1 VAEELDGGGGYSAGS
16 VYLGVGLDLDQI
28 DKDALAIPA
37 KVQAIKDIRIPVK
50 LCADE
55 DHFRR
60 SVDDLRRIK
69 IDCIPIR
76 FCLDE
81 DALYGDLARIRRNVA
96 ENPIKVGFDTS
107 AIAFVRAEV
116 ESLRRETVD
125 LKGSFSFDTA
135 SVRAELES
143 VRSLAD
149 EIAATPRRIYY
160 TAEVAAPQIQKLKSQ
175 IEVTT
180 SARGLADA
188 LSPELKKAFKEA
200 SKDLKGGNILGAVGN
215 IAAAPFRAAGGVIS
229 QSVGGAIFGVS
240 QQLTKDFGQ
249 GLATSLGGKLEGSI
263 GSPQYFGEK
272 VGDAIANAAQSVIKK
287 SVQRFQLI
295 NDSVDEILADPSVL
309 QESLKGFEQS
319 LKIQK
324 DTIKN
329 LPSPLIGIAELY
341 NDAIDSLKIPKNAA
355 SLAREFQPDLLKN
368 KALLEQ
374 FVQEETQLFL
384 DAFEQIFPETERITE
399 AAAQRAKTKK
409 RRTQAKALAAP
420 QIVSENQPFLQD
432 ISRQQ
437 ASLNQQLEQEAGQY
451 AETLQSTRAA
461 RRQIA
466 GQLKGALSAKS
477 DPALRKD
484 FFTGAAQS
492 IVQEAAVEIAEFQA
506 ERAKTLQAIVNTDSE
521 ISSTTDPVALKALQA
536 NRSKLVQQAK
546 EQQNLVKRYSVQ
558 SDKEASIYL
567 SASKSVNSESTV
579 RLLDKVAEEAKQAIR
594 AVGEPLQQARTKR
607 DQIQDELA
615 KLQSQRDRAINKFKA
630 TSTTE
635 LQRQGI
641 QSSIT
646 QKESALGSVSSLLIS
661 AQSSRRRVTID
672 DENYLKTT
680 ETLDR
685 SIADLSKQK
694 ATLERKIDR
703 EKIRLDR
710 LPQEVAPAVQ
720 EIFDVVLGATVPLEK
735 LPAVIIDDVRAVKR
749 NADAFYSA
757 FENAII
763 INKTLAAQI
772 EEGQLTGQQLNIK
785 LEEVSHALQL
795 DYGSAR
801 GLEAV
806 STRRGDSIQSV
817 NPVARPTEADQESFA
832 PELALYDSR
841 NRLIELEAKV
851 NAKKKQSIIEET
863 RQSKS
868 LVSALESSAGV
879 GGSRFLAVSQG
890 QIKQARQKVELIER
904 FAQKES
910 LDISETTDAIRLAI
924 AELENDVL
932 DSVRSL
938 GRVSTQPLPLSE
950 VEAINTKF
958 RERFN
963 EVLELGAELNQIAK
977 DLQEQAKQAKQA
989 IAQPL
994 PSAAASGIIPPAKAE
1009 ITQISSTSFPITIG
1023 GALANVT
1030 EQAIAPAAKQAGAGV
1045 VALSKGA
1052 YRAVEALESLV
1063 LDIIPAGRT
1072 LKATTKFAVKN
1083 VALPTGAAIAASQ
1096 IPGVGGLETAAI
1108 SAAGHLVQSLIG
1120 LTEKGVAT
1128 QIQSVVSSAIPSF
1141 LPGSQ
1146 NIVQSLTGHITE
1158 LVTGVLDA
1166 TGTATAEGLAT
1177 VLSGSTILNILKKS
1191 VERGVSSASRALPA
1205 AGQSLLN
1212 TPQAQGVL
1220 NTPLPFQ
1227 LPSKDQALEFAE
1239 NAGIATRGL
1248 VDSTAKALEPITSAV
1263 NDAAHSVQQ
1272 VDRKKLISDAAELG
1286 MAARG
1291 LVDRTVGAVES
1302 AIESIELATAKLPGG
1317 QRLADLAKS
1326 QLEGL
1331 KRQLETKFERASAAE
1346 AAGQAVIGGS
1356 DSIRGDINRVQQVI
1370 EAKAETV
1377 SEPSQKIKISK
1388 NDYESDIKK
1397 IIQSESSQIKKLR
1410 SRLAEELN
1418 AGQSSA
1424 ALSTAGQLK
1433 EAGQSAALKLE
1444 KFRSNQQFDLSPDIQ
1459 RSLNSYIG
1467 KFRGLIKDAED
1478 AVSKSIGQEDYGE
1491 LLSVNTKLI
1500 AERFV
1505 GLVNTLFEVEG
1516 KTLQESLGKA
1526 ARSPRGKDLFVNTA
1540 GFVGS
1545 QVAGQH
1551 GIVPQLG
1558 GDIGGAITAR
1568 GAIHVGGQALEAR
1581 AELLGTELYDAASTI
1596 EKLKLVTEKTIKKL
1610 QQQSVQGALGD
1621 RLTEDLS
1628 GFTVGNLAGII
1639 GNKGIE
1645 ATLGGS
1651 VPGLG
1656 AIAAGGV
1663 VPKLADIR
1671 KEINARL
1678 AQVTQ
1683 PQGESEEGILRSI
1696 KKPVYSDKD
1705 VEVLKDF
1712 ARQLK
1717 EIERLTQR
1725 IEGNFGR
1732 INNIEKNTVAQE
1744 ERNRRSQRFIAV
1756 EADRS
1761 RRTAALEVQPIKQ
1774 QIQAQEIAERK
1785 AANRFTQSDV
1795 STILE
1800 TIKPKEQAQTNQ
1812 FEAIKKER
1820 NAEQLILADRL
1831 RNIKNAGAAEREADA
1846 KSLLAKGQSLTER
1859 LSLIKKEA
1867 ELEAKAIVQ
1876 LPRPKLDPIA
1886 TAAEEG
1892 RRAAASRRNQLE
1904 ARLIRARQDSPIVQ
1918 ASRNLEVAKDLQKPL
1933 VSPVTPAA
1941 RSIERPDDITSRL
1954 GSLKAEAE
1962 AKQSALTANLE
1973 AINAERLA
1981 AKEAINER
1989 IADVK
1994 ALAEA
1999 EKAQRAEA
2007 IADRLEQQKFA
2018 GIRQRIG
2025 VAKEPTPPEDL
2036 SRFLTRVP
2044 GTSAASGGSGGKPPK
2059 RPIFDI
2065 PEIEPPISLGSTA
2078 AKGLLAVLEK
2088 IPQPI
2093 KDSVGLL
2100 LGFTGGAFAAV
2111 QAVQFIGSELKKNF
2125 EAAQKLQ
2132 SQTIRLT
2139 FALDGADRADL
2150 ALKKVKETAFAYSTN
2165 LDIARDSYFD
2175 LANQTKGTSLE
2186 KSTQKIIDAQQ
2197 AITGGLDLSPDKQ
2210 KSLSE
2215 TFATLA
2221 ASPKPYATQLKRELG
2236 TIGISYDS
2244 VARSVGY
2251 TSGEL
2256 SELTRKGALLTDQI
2270 LPGMADSLGNKFAIA
2285 AIASADSVQGF
2296 QNRVENAATELR
2308 EKLGTAALPIAV
2320 TGMKALT
2327 GVLEFASNNASVLSG
2342 LISSALVV
2350 AIVGLAAAAK
2360 DFIAS
2365 NFGGVLASLGKE
2377 AKLFLTELKAGPLLS
2392 SFGSALGKIALQI
2405 IAVQLAFSSFSAI
2418 SDRFKGTER
2427 LQEYERQI
2435 GAVQQRL
2442 KELGATKVEPPK
2454 SSNDFGKDS
2463 ALSLFGLNVGGFL
2476 EARQKAIVE
2485 EKRAKGEQL
2494 TGVNDLLP
2502 NAKDKPVNGFQSFFG
2517 SGPVATFEQQGNT
2530 EILEK
2535 AQKDIKN
2542 PQLTKDLRL
2551 GGNFANQI
2559 NNNIQVDRD
2568 SGAENGLTKVK
2579 ARLETFRQGLLAIPE
2594 DLRKTNPIYQ
2604 QQIDSI
2610 DKVVK
2615 NLNGL
2620 GSAYIKLRSAQ
2631 VQYNE
2636 VNKRTLDKDKSIADA
2651 SFSKQRSSGDLGDF
2665 DFGQKNNL
2673 TQIEFA
2679 QKNNEFLKKLVKDG
2693 QSYVNS
2699 VEYQQAITSTS
2710 PEVVDVAKQAF
2721 GDLLEAEKNLADG
2734 EKQVEDL
2741 RTQQRLDGYTRRTDL
2756 LQREVAAQ
2764 ERLTSRR
2771 EGQRKLTTT
2780 DRDAGLSLGAARLE
2794 ISPQDLK
2801 LQQIQS
2807 QEDDATFAFKEGY
2820 KKRADA
2826 VRNLKQAQFDLN
2838 RINPN
2843 DEQQYESGKAAV
2855 AQYEQAVLAAGA
2867 EINSQQK
2874 AFSDAQLAR
2883 IQEEQA
2889 QTSILIDQAV
2899 RKTELGVQK
2908 RINANNN
2915 IAASQKRQFDAQV
2928 TGLERVNKLVGKQN
2942 ELTQAQANLAQTRG
2956 NGRLSGL
2963 KSAEDLAQQVK
2974 DLDPKKKEETPQ
2986 DKEKKRDRLGGILDR
3001 IGLGRD
3007 PEKIF
3012 QKEVTAANDLAK
3024 IKAKALNAEI
3034 RGAEIT
3040 LEIEQRK
3047 EKIARERA
3055 VRETES
3061 AKRSAQL
3068 GVDKASIGVKAAEI
3082 RLSLAKESGDPNKV
3096 NEAQLNL
3103 EQAKLDFESAAIEL
3117 PNAANS
3123 VNEAL
3128 LDLANS
3134 IRESALQKELGGVS
3148 AESKRTQFGLEERDR
3163 VTSTQV
3169 EAANKGFNFGRTR
3182 VQDQSGLVPL
3192 RGITL
3197 RNDPIYRS
3205 GVKESRFEAAE
3216 ERSIAR
3222 QRPENLQFNDRANNI
3237 KTFASYGLNLRPGES
3252 LGNLAKFNG
3261 LGAPSVAPPDLS
3273 RLLQT
3278 PSFSAS
3284 TPTQNEQVT
3293 FDPSGQIVDVLNR
3306 LLQIEQAMNSKLASL
3321 VSKELTATVQVNG
3334 TSGNDD
3340 VQIRGG
3346 R

>member
-37 KVQAIKDIRIPVK
+37 KVQAIKDICIPVK

-76 FCLDE
+76 FCLGE

-143 VRSLAD
+143 VRSLVN

-160 TAEVAAPQIQKLKSQ
+160 AAEISAPKFSELKNQ
-175 IEVTT
+175 LQVTT
-180 SARGLADA
+180 SASGLADA
-188 LSPELKKAFKEA
+188 VSPELKKAFKEA
-200 SKDLKGGNILGAVGN
+200 SKDLKGGNVLGAIGN
-215 IAAAPFRAAGGVIS
+215 IATAPFRAVGGVIS
-229 QSVGGAIFGVS
+229 QAVGGAVFGIS

-272 VGDAIANAAQSVIKK
+272 IGDAIAIAGSGLKKTASAKFNEINKEVDNFLGNVSPRFSQVKKELDEAVVEGIQDYFDTFEQVFPAEDRIAEAASQRARVK
-287 SVQRFQLI
+287 SRRSNTQKQAQNQVVAENQA
-295 NDSVDEILADPSVL
+295 EL
-309 QESLKGFEQS
+309 QELSRAQAVTNNALASASKKRAFTVQATREEKKDTAQDLKAVVSAQKNPVIREQVIQIAAEQLPKQFEKQLS
-319 LKIQK
+319 KLQETYQETLNKIQK
-324 DTIKN
+324 ED
-329 LPSPLIGIAELY
+329 S
-341 NDAIDSLKIPKNAA
+341 AI
-355 SLAREFQPDLLKN
+355 
-368 KALLEQ
+368 LLEQ
-374 FVQEETQLFL
+374 QS
-384 DAFEQIFPETERITE
+384 
-399 AAAQRAKTKK
+399 
-409 RRTQAKALAAP
+409 AKALGVKPSPALIERKTKNKDRLIEEAKKQSQAITSEQQFIDQEVARYLDAAKTGKGA
-420 QIVSENQPFLQD
+420 QPIL
-432 ISRQQ
+432 SK
-437 ASLNQQLEQEAGQY
+437 LKQE
-451 AETLQSTRAA
+451 LV
-461 RRQIA
+461 RQI
-466 GQLKGALSAKS
+466 KDLSL
-477 DPALRKD
+477 P
-484 FFTGAAQS
+484 
-492 IVQEAAVEIAEFQA
+492 
-506 ERAKTLQAIVNTDSE
+506 LQAIDSE
-521 ISSTTDPVALKALQA
+521 ISDLSAFLGTIQD
-536 NRSKLVQQAK
+536 R
-546 EQQNLVKRYSVQ
+546 R
-558 SDKEASIYL
+558 KEAINRFKSI
-567 SASKSVNSESTV
+567 ST
-579 RLLDKVAEEAKQAIR
+579 
-594 AVGEPLQQARTKR
+594 P
-607 DQIQDELA
+607 
-615 KLQSQRDRAINKFKA
+615 
-630 TSTTE
+630 E
-635 LQRQGI
+635 LQRQGAI
-641 QSSIT
+641 STLEAS
-646 QKESALGSVSSLLIS
+646 KGKLEKVSSNLS
-661 AQSSRRRVTID
+661 VAQSRLSGIQTNPTEQNIKEVD
-672 DENYLKTT
+672 FLKSSVK
-680 ETLDR
+680 TLSTQR
-685 SIADLSKQK
+685 TK
-694 ATLERKIDR
+694 LERQISR
-703 EKIRLDR
+703 QQSRLDAF
-710 LPQEVAPAVQ
+710 PAQADKAIQEVFN
-720 EIFDVVLGATVPLEK
+720 EIFGALTPLEK
-735 LPAVIIDDVRAVKR
+735 LPAVIVDEVRAVQNSAK
-749 NADAFYSA
+749 AFYSP
-757 FENAII
+757 FENII
-763 INKTLAAQI
+763 VINRETAKQIKQGELAGDHLAD
-772 EEGQLTGQQLNIK
+772 L
-785 LEEVSHALQL
+785 LEEASHTIQVGF
-795 DYGSAR
+795 GSPA
-801 GLEAV
+801 GLNAV
-806 STRRGDSIQSV
+806 STRRTPTTQPLV
-817 NPVARPTEADQESFA
+817 KVAEPTRDEIAGLSDNLQ
-832 PELALYDSR
+832 LYDPRSR
-841 NRLIELEAKV
+841 QIELEAKV
-851 NAKKKQSIIEET
+851 NAQRKRQIIEERRAADDVRKELEVT
-863 RQSKS
+863 ASRGGGSVRNEAKSKLDKARADLSLIQELAKGYEIGFDETISGLGRFIVDLEAGFQESLKGVAIASVQDLPLVELQEIKKSYLFQVEQFGHLGDLLNTAKLEIKEQILALKKSKKTSSEIIPTAQSAINRPS
-868 LVSALESSAGV
+868 VSPNTV
-879 GGSRFLAVSQG
+879 GGVLA
-890 QIKQARQKVELIER
+890 
-904 FAQKES
+904 
-910 LDISETTDAIRLAI
+910 AI
-924 AELENDVL
+924 
-932 DSVRSL
+932 
-938 GRVSTQPLPLSE
+938 
-950 VEAINTKF
+950 
-958 RERFN
+958 
-963 EVLELGAELNQIAK
+963 
-977 DLQEQAKQAKQA
+977 
-989 IAQPL
+989 
-994 PSAAASGIIPPAKAE
+994 
-1009 ITQISSTSFPITIG
+1009 
-1023 GALANVT
+1023 T
-1030 EQAIAPAAKQAGAGV
+1030 EQGLVPAAKQVGSGV
-1045 VALSKGA
+1045 VLLSKFA
-1052 YRAVEALESLV
+1052 YRAAESLESLV
-1063 LDIIPAGRT
+1063 LDIIPAGRA
-1072 LKATTKFAVKN
+1072 LKSTTKFAVKN

-1096 IPGVGGLETAAI
+1096 IPGVGGLETAAV

-1120 LTEKGVAT
+1120 MTETGIAA
-1128 QIQSVVSSAIPSF
+1128 QIHSVISTAIPSF

-1146 NIVQSLTGHITE
+1146 GIVQSVTSQLTG
-1158 LVTGVLDA
+1158 LVSTVLDA

-1191 VERGVSSASRALPA
+1191 VERGVNSASRGLTEAGRALI
-1205 AGQSLLN
+1205 N
-1212 TPQAQGVL
+1212 TSQAQGVL

-1227 LPSKDQALEFAE
+1227 LPKKERVLEFAE
-1239 NAGIATRGL
+1239 NAGIATRHL
-1248 VDSTAKALEPITSAV
+1248 VDSGVKALEPIAAMV
-1263 NDAAHSVQQ
+1263 NDAAHSLQQ
-1272 VDRKKLISDAAELG
+1272 LDRNDSTLG
-1286 MAARG
+1286 N
-1291 LVDRTVGAVES
+1291 
-1302 AIESIELATAKLPGG
+1302 
-1317 QRLADLAKS
+1317 
-1326 QLEGL
+1326 
-1331 KRQLETKFERASAAE
+1331 
-1346 AAGQAVIGGS
+1346 
-1356 DSIRGDINRVQQVI
+1356 INRVQQVI
-1370 EAKAETV
+1370 DAKAETV
-1377 SEPSQKIKISK
+1377 SEPSPKIKISK

-1397 IIQSESSQIKKLR
+1397 IIQAESSQIKKLR
-1410 SRLAEELN
+1410 SRLTEELN
-1418 AGQSSA
+1418 AGNSSA

-1478 AVSKSIGQEDYGE
+1478 AVNKSIGQEDYGE

-1516 KTLQESLGKA
+1516 KTLQESLGQA

-1558 GDIGGAITAR
+1558 GDIGGAIAAR

-1663 VPKLADIR
+1663 VPKIADIR
-1671 KEINARL
+1671 REINARL

-1683 PQGESEEGILRSI
+1683 PQADTEEGILRSA
-1696 KKPVYSDKD
+1696 KPPAYSPKD
-1705 VEVLKDF
+1705 VEVLQDL
-1712 ARQLK
+1712 ARQLE
-1717 EIERLTQR
+1717 EIERLTKQ

-1732 INNIEKNTVAQE
+1732 IDKIEQNVNVSE
-1744 ERNRRSQRFIAV
+1744 ERNRRRLRFDV
-1756 EADRS
+1756 VNSDRS
-1761 RRTAALEVQPIKQ
+1761 RRAAALEVQPIKR
-1774 QIQAQEIAERK
+1774 QIQEQEIAGRK

-1795 STILE
+1795 GSILDAA
-1800 TIKPKEQAQTNQ
+1800 KPSQQT
-1812 FEAIKKER
+1812 EPDPLAAVKKER
-1820 NAEQLILADRL
+1820 NAERSILLDRL
-1831 RNIKNAGAAEREADA
+1831 QNIKATGVAEREADA
-1846 KSLLAKGQSLTER
+1846 KSLLSKEQSLTAR
-1859 LSLIKKEA
+1859 LELIKKEA
-1867 ELEAKAIVQ
+1867 ELEAKATV
-1876 LPRPKLDPIA
+1876 PRSQPKLDPIA

-1892 RRAAASRRNQLE
+1892 RRAVASRNNQLE
-1904 ARLIRARQDSPIVQ
+1904 ARLIRSRQESPIIQ
-1918 ASRNLEVAKDLQKPL
+1918 ASRNLEAAKGLQKSL
-1933 VSPVTPAA
+1933 ISPITPVA
-1941 RSIERPDDITSRL
+1941 RSIERPDDITARL
-1954 GSLKAEAE
+1954 GGLKAEAD
-1962 AKQSALTANLE
+1962 AKQNALTANLK
-1973 AINAERLA
+1973 AIKAERQT

-1989 IADVK
+1989 IANAR
-1994 ALAEA
+1994 ALAES

-2007 IADRLEQQKFA
+2007 VADQLEQQKVA
-2018 GIRQRIG
+2018 GIRQRIE
-2025 VAKEPTPPEDL
+2025 VAKEPRPPEDL

-2044 GTSAASGGSGGKPPK
+2044 GTSAASGGGGNKPPK
-2059 RPIFDI
+2059 RPIFEI

-2111 QAVQFIGSELKKNF
+2111 QAVQFIGSELQKNF
-2125 EAAQKLQ
+2125 EAARKLQ

-2165 LDIARDSYFD
+2165 LDIARDSFFD

-2244 VARSVGY
+2244 VAKSIGY

-2320 TGMKALT
+2320 TGMKALA

-2350 AIVGLAAAAK
+2350 AIAGLAAAAK
-2360 DFIAS
+2360 DFIAY
-2365 NFGGVLASLGKE
+2365 NFGGVLASVAKE

-2405 IAVQLAFSSFSAI
+2405 IAVQLAFSAFSAV
-2418 SDRFKGTER
+2418 SERFKGTER
-2427 LQEYERQI
+2427 LQEYEKQI
-2435 GAVQQRL
+2435 EAVQQRL
-2442 KELGATKVEPPK
+2442 KELGATKIEPTK
-2454 SSNDFGKDS
+2454 SANDFGKDS

-2485 EKRAKGEQL
+2485 DKRAKGEQL
-2494 TGVNDLLP
+2494 TGANDLLP
-2502 NAKDKPVNGFQSFFG
+2502 NTKDKPVNGFQGFFG
-2517 SGPVATFEQQGNT
+2517 FGPVATFEQQGNAK
-2530 EILEK
+2530 ILEK

-2551 GGNFANQI
+2551 GGNFADQI

-2568 SGAENGLTKVK
+2568 SDAENGLTKVK
-2579 ARLETFRQGLLAIPE
+2579 ARLETLRQGLLAIPE

-2604 QQIDSI
+2604 QQIDTI

-2636 VNKRTLDKDKSIADA
+2636 VNKRTLDRDKSITDA
-2651 SFSKQRSSGDLGDF
+2651 SFSKQRSSGALSDF

-2679 QKNNEFLKKLVKDG
+2679 QKNNEFLKKLVKEG

-2741 RTQQRLDGYTRRTDL
+2741 RTQQRLDGYNRRSEL
-2756 LQREVAAQ
+2756 FQREVAAQ
-2764 ERLTSRR
+2764 ERLTARR
-2771 EGQRKLTTT
+2771 EGRQRLATTG
-2780 DRDAGLSLGAARLE
+2780 RDANLALGASRFEITPQQLRLR
-2794 ISPQDLK
+2794 
-2801 LQQIQS
+2801 QIQA
-2807 QEDDATFAFKEGY
+2807 QEDDATFAFREGY

-2826 VRNLKQAQFDLN
+2826 VKNLKQAQFDLS

-2843 DEQQYESGKAAV
+2843 DEQQYEAGKAAV
-2855 AQYEQAVLAAGA
+2855 AQYQQAVLAAGA
-2867 EINSQQK
+2867 EINAQQK
-2874 AFSDAQLAR
+2874 AYSDAQLAR
-2883 IQEEQA
+2883 IQEEQS
-2889 QTSILIDQAV
+2889 QVSTLIDQTV
-2899 RKTELGVQK
+2899 RKAEQQADR
-2908 RINANNN
+2908 RIRANDRLT
-2915 IAASQKRQFDAQV
+2915 AALKRQTDNQAA
-2928 TGLERVNKLVGKQN
+2928 GLERVNKLVGKQN
-2942 ELTQAQANLAQTRG
+2942 ELTQAQANLSEIRG
-2956 NGRLSGL
+2956 AGRLSGL
-2963 KSAEDLAQQVK
+2963 KAAGDLAQQVK
-2974 DLDPKKKEETPQ
+2974 DLDPTKKEETAQ
-2986 DKEKKRDRLGGILDR
+2986 DREKKRDRLGNILDR

-3007 PEKIF
+3007 PERIF

-3024 IKAKALNAEI
+3024 VKARALNAEI

-3040 LEIEQRK
+3040 LAIEQRK

-3055 VRETES
+3055 VRE
-3061 AKRSAQL
+3061 ALAAQRSAQL
-3068 GVDKASIGVKAAEI
+3068 GVDRSSVGVRAAEA
-3082 RLSLAKESGDPNKV
+3082 RLNLAKLSGDPNKV
-3096 NEAQLNL
+3096 IEAQLNL
-3103 EQAKLDFESAAIEL
+3103 EQAKIDFEAAASEL
-3117 PNAANS
+3117 PNSANA

-3128 LDLANS
+3128 FDLANS
-3134 IRESALQKELGGVS
+3134 IRESALQRELGQVS
-3148 AESKRTQFGLEERDR
+3148 AETKRSQFGLEERDR
-3163 VTSTQV
+3163 VTSTQA
-3169 EAANKGFNFGRTR
+3169 EAANKGFDFGRTR

-3237 KTFASYGLNLRPGES
+3237 KTFTSYGLNLRPGES

-3261 LGAPSVAPPDLS
+3261 LGAPSVTPPDLS

-3334 TSGNDD
+3334 TSSNDD
-3340 VQIRGG
+3340 VQVRGG